1 MSDFRKLED
10 GIFASPQIDVADI
23 AQAKEL
29 GVTLVINNRPEEEEP
44 GQTPGAEIEAAAGAT
59 IGEEERRGATDGGV
73 VCEGHG

>member
-44 GQTPGAEIEAAAGAT
+44 GQTPGAEIEAAAHADGSVV
-59 IGEEERRGATDGGV
+59 RRRSR
-73 VCEGHG
+73 EGRRTAAR